1 MREHDQDA
9 VKAFLSDPATFGLTG
24 TVERIDTHISHLFLI
39 GARAFKLKRA
49 VRLPYLD
56 FSTPERRLDI
66 CRRELR
72 LNRRTAPELYLRV
85 RRISSGTNGC
95 EFDGAGPLLDAVVE
109 MRRFDQDAIFD
120 QMAQHGQLT
129 SQHLDALAEEIT
141 SFHATASVDE
151 TAKGADNIAEVLK
164 INEAGFRQCNVFNED
179 EVSRLSAA
187 FEVALQN
194 HTAKLDERARHGLV
208 RRCHGDL
215 HLRNICL
222 YEGRVRLFDC
232 LEFSDA
238 LATVDLLYDLAF
250 LVMDLWHRGLRAE
263 ATRVVNRYFDASGYE
278 DAYIL
283 MPFFAALRAS
293 VRAHVTAT
301 QARSAVGN
309 QGVLV
314 GEARAYFDL
323 AETLL
328 EPKAARLVAIGGLS
342 GSGKS
347 TLAEAL
353 APYLGRPPGAR
364 VLSSDRTRKAMFQ
377 VAPSAALPHEAYS
390 AEVSARVYSDIAR
403 RAQQLLSDGVTVIAD
418 AVHERTEDR
427 AQIQAAAD
435 AASVRF
441 DGLWLEA
448 DPDQL
453 RSRLDTR
460 DPGASDAD
468 ADVLAK
474 QLARASTVLDWQT
487 VSTTSSLADSLNAA
501 LLQLQE
507 STGNSSEQARH
518 SP

>member
-1 MREHDQDA
+1 
-9 VKAFLSDPATFGLTG
+9 
-24 TVERIDTHISHLFLI
+24 LI

-56 FSTPERRLDI
+56 FSTPVRRLDL
-66 CRRELR
+66 CKKELR
-72 LNRRTAPELYLRV
+72 LNRRTAPEVYLRV
-85 RRISSGTNGC
+85 RRITAGANGC

-109 MRRFDQDAIFD
+109 MLRFDQDAIFD
-120 QMAQHGQLT
+120 QMAQHGKLT
-129 SQHLDALAEEIT
+129 SQHLDALAQEIT
-141 SFHATASVDE
+141 TFHAAAPVDE
-151 TAKGADNIAEVLK
+151 MAKGADNIAAVLK
-164 INEAGFRQCNVFNED
+164 INDAGFRQSNVFTED
-179 EVSRLSAA
+179 EISRLSAA

-194 HTAKLDERARHGLV
+194 HAGRLNDRARAGQV

-222 YEGRVRLFDC
+222 YKGQVRLFDC
-232 LEFSDA
+232 LEFNDA

-263 ATRVVNRYFDASGYE
+263 ATRVVNRYFDTYGDE
-278 DAYIL
+278 DGYIL
-283 MPFFAALRAS
+283 MPFFTALRAA

-301 QARSAVGN
+301 QSGSAGGN
-309 QGVLV
+309 QAMLV
-314 GEARAYFDL
+314 DEARAYFDL
-323 AETLL
+323 AEHLL

-364 VLSSDRTRKAMFQ
+364 VISSDRTRKAMFH
-377 VAPSAALPHEAYS
+377 VAPREALPPEAYS
-390 AEVSARVYSDIAR
+390 AEVSARVYADMAT
-403 RAQQLLSDGVTVIAD
+403 RAHQLLADGVTVIAD
-418 AVHERTEDR
+418 AVHERIEDR
-427 AQIQAAAD
+427 TRIQAAAH
-435 AASVRF
+435 AAGVSF

-468 ADVLAK
+468 AEVLAK
-474 QLARASTVLDWQT
+474 QLSRAPTALDWQT
-487 VSTTSSLADSLNAA
+487 VSTTSSFADSLNAA
-501 LLQLQE
+501 LLQLNE
-507 STGNSSEQARH
+507 AISH
-518 SP
+518 S